1 MKSKADK
8 IIAYKELLDRLPTIE
23 KQTLRKLIGH
33 LNFIQ
38 SQKSR
43 NKMTVESLA
52 LSWGPTILQG
62 KAGKETSDEYS
73 HSEADVT
80 ADLIILYKNLY
91 KLTKDEI
98 VSQQKI

>member
-1 MKSKADK
+1 MLSKAEK

-62 KAGKETSDEYS
+62 KSVSRFFFVSCKS
-73 HSEADVT
+73 
-80 ADLIILYKNLY
+80 NLM
-91 KLTKDEI
+91 I
-98 VSQQKI
+98 FF

>member
-62 KAGKETSDEYS
+62 KG
-73 HSEADVT
+73 
-80 ADLIILYKNLY
+80 
-91 KLTKDEI
+91 
-98 VSQQKI
+98 VSTYLFPVSNFLFLVN